1 MMLNHPFVF
10 FVKFFIGVR
19 DGTVLFQYSSL
30 KYEVIN
36 NFPKKLRK
44 KRKKNLKRKK
54 AFTTP

>member
-1 MMLNHPFVF
+1 MLNYPFVF
-10 FVKFFIGVR
+10 FLKFFIGVR
-19 DGTVLFQYSSL
+19 DGIVLFQYSSL

-44 KRKKNLKRKK
+44 KKEKNLKRKK